1 MNSGET
7 TICPT
12 DDHRA
17 PATAPPTWCPP
28 FQVDISKAAKTGENM
43 LEIEVTNLW
52 INRLIGDEVFPYEN
66 IYPYI
71 RNGHPLPA
79 GSSRKTF
86 EFRFAG
92 GNAKHWKKTSTLRP
106 SGLIGPVR
114 ITKTTP
120 ETAD

>member
-66 IYPYI
+66 IYPCI

-92 GNAKHWKKTSTLRP
+92 EMQDTGKNKCPKLLGTDW
-106 SGLIGPVR
+106 SGSDH
-114 ITKTTP
+114 
-120 ETAD
+120 ENHA